1 MSKKSKPSLAEA
13 GERLWDEVSSAF
25 ELRADELRLLEQ
37 ACKTLDMIA
46 RLEDAWSELGC
57 PMVSTGSMGQE
68 VIHPLIG
75 ELRAQRAAFD
85 RLRAALKLTDEDD
98 APVEDS
104 SSKARRAAVARW
116 SRGA

>member
-1 MSKKSKPSLAEA
+1 MSKKSKPELAEA
-13 GERLWDEVSSAF
+13 GSRMWDDISSSYD
-25 ELRADELRLLEQ
+25 LRADELRLLEQ

-46 RLEDAWSELGC
+46 RLESAWFELGC

-75 ELRAQRAAFD
+75 ELRSQRAAFE
-85 RLRAALKLTDEDD
+85 RHRSALKLPDEDD
-98 APVEDS
+98 APVEDA